1 MDPRQEFARAGE
13 KAAELSYVREGYE
26 VLARNFRTRRGEIDL
41 VVQKEGLVVFVEVK
55 ARKDGFS
62 GYPLLLHRQRRS
74 LERAARAFLLQADCA
89 VCDEVRFDFVLYAHG
104 RVIERIEGESF
115 Y

>member
-1 MDPRQEFARAGE
+1 MDPRHAFARAGE
-13 KAAELSYVREGYE
+13 KAAEQSYVEEGFQ

-41 VVQKEGLVVFVEVK
+41 IVAKEGLVVFVEVK

-62 GYPLLLHRQRRS
+62 GYPLLLHRQRRR
-74 LERAARAFLLQADCA
+74 LERAARVFLLGYD
-89 VCDEVRFDFVLYAHG
+89 DWEELRFDFVLYAHG
-104 RVIERIEGESF
+104 RVIRRIEGETF